1 MLSITLRQLEYALAV
16 GRTESMTLAA
26 RTLNVSQPALS
37 VALAQLEAQIG
48 QPLFLRRSGG
58 PMRATPYGRRFLD
71 EAERIL
77 ASLTQLA
84 TGRAAQDAPVILGC
98 FEDLAPM
105 VLAPLIAAAR
115 ARDIGLTPVVAGFE
129 GLAEGLAQGRIDL
142 ALTYDLGLDDSV
154 AREEVA
160 RVHPHAILAPDHP
173 LAARQTLTLHD
184 LADEPLI
191 LADQGLSVSHMRALF
206 TRAGLAPRIARRA
219 ASLDLMRS
227 FAANGLGVGL
237 SYSRPAPDISCDGR
251 PLAIRP
257 VTGTGRGEAVV
268 LARLAALPLS
278 PAAEGLSALVRGLPM
293 GS

>member
-1 MLSITLRQLEYALAV
+1 MLSITLRQLEYAVAV

-26 RTLNVSQPALS
+26 ETLHVSQPALS

-48 QPLFLRRSGG
+48 QPLFLRRPGG
-58 PMRATPYGRRFLD
+58 PMRPTPHGRRFLD

-77 ASLTQLA
+77 GSLTRLA
-84 TGRAAQDAPVILGC
+84 TGTAAQDAPVVLGC

-129 GLAEGLAQGRIDL
+129 GLADGLAQGRIDL

-173 LAARQTLTLHD
+173 LAAQPTLNLKD
-184 LADEPLI
+184 LANEPLI

-206 TRAGLAPRIARRA
+206 TRAGLSPRIAHRT

-227 FAANGLGVGL
+227 FAANGLGIGL
-237 SYSRPAPDISCDGR
+237 SYTRPAPVISYDGR
-251 PLAIRP
+251 PIVTRSL
-257 VTGTGRGEAVV
+257 TGTGPGEPVV
-268 LARLAALPLS
+268 LARPEGLPLS
-278 PAAEGLSALVRGLPM
+278 PTAEVISTLIRLCPLAV
-293 GS
+293 